1 MFRIL
6 LILFLTVPLVE
17 IAILIKIGKVIGA
30 GYTIAL
36 VIGTAILGAA
46 LLRTQGISTLAKVQT
61 NINRGQLPAIELIE
75 GLILLISGVLLLTPG
90 FFTDMFGF
98 LALVPILRQQLA
110 QTFFVNFI
118 QNRINIKQTNTRTGN
133 IIEGEHWDS
142 DSK

>member
-61 NINRGQLPAIELIE
+61 NINRGQLPATELIE

-90 FFTDMFGF
+90 FFTDMLGF
-98 LALVPILRQQLA
+98 LALVPILRQRLA

>member
-1 MFRIL
+1 M
-6 LILFLTVPLVE
+6 
-17 IAILIKIGKVIGA
+17 
-30 GYTIAL
+30 
-36 VIGTAILGAA
+36 
-46 LLRTQGISTLAKVQT
+46 
-61 NINRGQLPAIELIE
+61 PAIELIE

-90 FFTDMFGF
+90 FFTDMLGF

>member
-17 IAILIKIGKVIGA
+17 IAILIKIGKIIGA

-90 FFTDMFGF
+90 FFTDMLGF
-98 LALVPILRQQLA
+98 LALVPILRQRLA

>member
-17 IAILIKIGKVIGA
+17 IAILIKIGKIIGA

-90 FFTDMFGF
+90 FFTDMLGF

-110 QTFFVNFI
+110 QN
-118 QNRINIKQTNTRTGN
+118 
-133 IIEGEHWDS
+133 
-142 DSK
+142 

>member
-1 MFRIL
+1 LFRIL

-46 LLRTQGISTLAKVQT
+46 LLRAQGISTLAKVQT

-90 FFTDMFGF
+90 FFTDMLGF
-98 LALVPILRQQLA
+98 LALVPILRQRLA

>member
-46 LLRTQGISTLAKVQT
+46 LLRTQGISTLAKVQK
-61 NINRGQLPAIELIE
+61 NINRGQLPATELIE

-98 LALVPILRQQLA
+98 LALVPILRHRLA